1 MGAAHG
7 HTERNVRH
15 IGHERRGLP
24 VWHVQMAG
32 ENQRIGDAGSLQVQ
46 QNASLGK
53 ALLFGFGKNQRVTF
67 PQHPHGFF
75 GLLLVVAAVGAQ
87 TAQGFPGAV
96 VVQGGQ
102 KFAHGVPPGQ

>member
-1 MGAAHG
+1 
-7 HTERNVRH
+7 
-15 IGHERRGLP
+15 
-24 VWHVQMAG
+24 MAG
-32 ENQRIGDAGSLQVQ
+32 ENQRVGDAGSLQVQ
-46 QNASLGK
+46 QNAPLRK